1 MQHSGWNVS
10 SIDVSLRYI
19 CDMSDILLL
28 YMYVRYLGEM
38 KDEFT
43 KKDVITAEAAKQ
55 RISNELMITI

>member
-1 MQHSGWNVS
+1 MQHSGWSVS

-38 KDEFT
+38 KGEST
-43 KKDVITAEAAKQ
+43 KKDVITAVAAKQ
-55 RISNELMITI
+55 RISN